1 MKIKIDGK
9 DEIEINEKGLKGNEY
24 LFKEDDTWK
33 IWRRQDIDYEKIPK
47 SIEFITTPIIEDA
60 TNDDFCIEEEY
71 EECLQEIKRLN
82 NDIKILL
89 KENENKEKVIL
100 KYDNIINELDTF
112 LKNKIDNFDK
122 TASDNI
128 LHEQMVIEVIYG
140 YIQEL
145 KERK

>member
-33 IWRRQDIDYEKIPK
+33 IWRRQDIDYKKIPK

-71 EECLQEIKRLN
+71 EECIKEIERLN
-82 NDIKILL
+82 NIIEELERWLEFEYKHITNHKNY
-89 KENENKEKVIL
+89 KEVLNKL
-100 KYDNIINELDTF
+100 
-112 LKNKIDNFDK
+112 
-122 TASDNI
+122 
-128 LHEQMVIEVIYG
+128 
-140 YIQEL
+140 QEL